1 MPRLRTS
8 ILTRLSAVS
17 ELFGDLLRLANA
29 AVRSQGSL
37 VAENLFLRKQLAF
50 YQEREVGP
58 RRLTDAARLTLVFWS
73 RWFNWKD
80 ALVIVKPETLI
91 GWHRKG
97 FRLFWRWKSKPGRP
111 RLPKN
116 IRELIVRMARENPTW
131 GQMRVASE
139 LSLKLG
145 IYVSPRTVRVYWPW
159 QPDSQP
165 RRISSQR
172 WRTFV
177 RNHARSLI
185 ACDFLVVVTARFRVL
200 YVFVLL
206 EVATRRIVH
215 VNVTAHPTAGW
226 TLQQFRDAIPGD
238 HQYRFLI
245 HDRDSI
251 FSPGLDHELKAFGL
265 QVLRT
270 PVQAPQANAYC
281 ERLVGTM
288 RRECLDFLIP
298 FSEKHLRAT
307 LKVWLKHYNQGRPHM
322 SLGPGIPDTPGR
334 RSASGRPRHHLPDDS
349 RVVARSVLGGL
360 HHEYAW
366 EKMAA

>member
-1 MPRLRTS
+1 MVQLEGCFNHRQ
-8 ILTRLSAVS
+8 A
-17 ELFGDLLRLANA
+17 GDADRLASA
-29 AVRSQGSL
+29 
-37 VAENLFLRKQLAF
+37 
-50 YQEREVGP
+50 
-58 RRLTDAARLTLVFWS
+58 
-73 RWFNWKD
+73 
-80 ALVIVKPETLI
+80 
-91 GWHRKG
+91 
-97 FRLFWRWKSKPGRP
+97 KPGRP

-145 IYVSPRTVRVYWPW
+145 IYVSPRMVRVYWPW

-165 RRISSQR
+165 RRIPSQR

-251 FSPGLDHELKAFGL
+251 FSPGLDH
-265 QVLRT
+265 
-270 PVQAPQANAYC
+270 
-281 ERLVGTM
+281 
-288 RRECLDFLIP
+288 
-298 FSEKHLRAT
+298 
-307 LKVWLKHYNQGRPHM
+307 
-322 SLGPGIPDTPGR
+322 
-334 RSASGRPRHHLPDDS
+334 
-349 RVVARSVLGGL
+349 
-360 HHEYAW
+360 
-366 EKMAA
+366 